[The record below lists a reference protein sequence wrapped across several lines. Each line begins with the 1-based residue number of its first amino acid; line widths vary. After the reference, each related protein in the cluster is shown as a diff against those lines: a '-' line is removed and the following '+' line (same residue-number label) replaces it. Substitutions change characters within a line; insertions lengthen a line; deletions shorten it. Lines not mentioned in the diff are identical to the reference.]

1 MATIKITDNSN
12 SLTIP
17 GLSEAEIKKFK
28 DVKTFYMEITAV
40 TKDDIEDIY
49 EDINIK
55 GSFTMDIMVP
65 EKK

>member
-1 MATIKITDNSN
+1 
-12 SLTIP
+12 
-17 GLSEAEIKKFK
+17 
-28 DVKTFYMEITAV
+28 MEITAV